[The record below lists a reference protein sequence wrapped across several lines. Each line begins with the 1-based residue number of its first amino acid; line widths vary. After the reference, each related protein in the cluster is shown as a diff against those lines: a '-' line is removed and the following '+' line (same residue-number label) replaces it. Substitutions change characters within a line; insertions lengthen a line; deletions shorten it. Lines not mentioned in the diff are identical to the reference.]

1 MMKAQEDTNMSYQKK
16 KVHTVLQSIIC
27 AYTCHPVLVGR
38 NSLLVR
44 CSMIHLVLVSGMV
57 AGHCR

>member
-16 KVHTVLQSIIC
+16 KVHTVSLSIR
-27 AYTCHPVLVGR
+27 AYTCHSVLVGR
-38 NSLLVR
+38 DSLLVR